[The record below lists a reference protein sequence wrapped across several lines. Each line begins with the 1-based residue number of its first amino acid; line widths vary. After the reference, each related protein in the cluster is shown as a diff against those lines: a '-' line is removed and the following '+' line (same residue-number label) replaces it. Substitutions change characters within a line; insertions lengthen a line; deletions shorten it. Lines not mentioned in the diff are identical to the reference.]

1 MASSFSSSR
10 IVYASDDDE
19 LPAIF
24 VKLPRR
30 QGTAVVLVA
39 NNCPALH
46 SRENL
51 ALLQRQAVDLELDL
65 TFVCGNRGVR
75 DIASGF
81 GIKAVSSLGAIHPS
95 AHSEAAAEAAT
106 GIKSGADK
114 KRSAEAFAAQSAQ
127 PEYSS
132 PRTASSSRDARSGKA
147 ARLRSESRGGAGK
160 GEPTASL
167 RTRGSGRQ
175 PTEGK
180 SRAPLTVD
188 RTFST
193 VLALATLVVVVLF
206 ILWGVVYMVVPSA
219 EVTLMPVQRRYTT
232 VLQLM
237 ADPQTNRLDA
247 SAGKIPAQRI
257 VIEESEELTVAA
269 TGTKEVPVGR
279 AEGTVIFRNQIS
291 QPVVVRRGTVVMTN
305 DNRRFK
311 TSVEVTVPPTS
322 GASDSFGAKRV
333 AVVSDELG
341 PIGNVDSGG
350 ISHIEDQSLNQ
361 RLTVINDLPIH
372 GGRLN
377 IVDFVTE
384 EDRLQLFDT
393 LRQKLKQRVLYRLGE
408 RKDASDSIFVQWDD
422 DIIVEQ
428 ADYDRAAGEDGN
440 EVTLIMK
447 VKWRGTAFSAE
458 YLEEAAPAILQR
470 IVENQLGSFE
480 LQEDSLRIA
489 TPNVEGISE
498 GVVLL
503 TLQAEVDLV
512 STWNLGEVRR
522 ELANKSRAEAENYLA
537 GLEGVSE
544 FALEMGPDWYD
555 RLPRLWFRIAIE
567 VVEPLQI
574 AA

>member
-1 MASSFSSSR
+1 M
-10 IVYASDDDE
+10 
-19 LPAIF
+19 
-24 VKLPRR
+24 
-30 QGTAVVLVA
+30 LVA

-51 ALLQRQAVDLELDL
+51 ALLQREAGDLGLDL
-65 TFVCGNRGVR
+65 TLVCGNRGVR

-81 GIKAVSSLGAIHPS
+81 GIKVVSSLGAIHPS
-95 AHSEAAAEAAT
+95 AHSEAAAEPAT
-106 GIKSGADK
+106 GTRSGEEEK
-114 KRSAEAFAAQSAQ
+114 LSAEAFAARSAQ
-127 PEYSS
+127 PEDSS
-132 PRTASSSRDARSGKA
+132 PRTASSRRAARSGKA
-147 ARLRSESRGGAGK
+147 ARNRADSRGGAGK
-160 GEPTASL
+160 GEPTATL
-167 RTRGSGRQ
+167 RTRGGGRQ
-175 PTEGK
+175 STEGK
-180 SRAPLTVD
+180 SRAPLAID
-188 RTFST
+188 RTFSS

-206 ILWGVVYMVVPSA
+206 VLWGVVYMVVPSA
-219 EVTLMPVQRRYTT
+219 EVTLMPEQRPYAT

-269 TGTKEVPVGR
+269 TGTKEVPIGR

-291 QPVVVRRGTVVMTN
+291 QPVLVRRGTVVMTG

-322 GASDSFGAKRV
+322 GTSGSFGAKRV
-333 AVVSDELG
+333 AVIADELG
-341 PIGNVDSGG
+341 PIGNVDSAG
-350 ISHIEDQSLNQ
+350 ITHIEDQSLNQ
-361 RLTVINDLPIH
+361 RLTVTNDAPIL

-377 IVDFVTE
+377 VVSFVTE

-393 LRQKLKQRVLYRLGE
+393 LRQQLKQRVLNSLGE

-428 ADYDRAAGEDGN
+428 ADYDRSAGEDGN

-447 VKWRGTAFSAE
+447 VKWRGTAFSAK

-470 IVENQLGSFE
+470 IVENQLGSYE
-480 LQEDSLRIA
+480 LLEDTLRIN

-522 ELANKSRAEAENYLA
+522 GLANKSRAEAESYLA
-537 GLEGVSE
+537 GLEGLSE
-544 FALEMGPDWYD
+544 FALETGPDWYD

-567 VVEPLQI
+567 VEEPLQI
-574 AA
+574 AS

>member
-1 MASSFSSSR
+1 M
-10 IVYASDDDE
+10 
-19 LPAIF
+19 
-24 VKLPRR
+24 
-30 QGTAVVLVA
+30 LVA

-51 ALLQRQAVDLELDL
+51 ALLQREAGGLGLDL
-65 TFVCGNRGVR
+65 TLVCGNRGVR

-81 GIKAVSSLGAIHPS
+81 GIKVVSSLGAIHPS
-95 AHSEAAAEAAT
+95 ANSDAAAEPPIGTRAAT
-106 GIKSGADK
+106 DRKLS
-114 KRSAEAFAAQSAQ
+114 SEEFAAQSG
-127 PEYSS
+127 EHEDL
-132 PRTASSSRDARSGKA
+132 SSRPVSSKRDAHSGKA
-147 ARLRSESRGGAGK
+147 TRARAESRGDAGK
-160 GEPTASL
+160 AVPTATL
-167 RTRGSGRQ
+167 RTGGGGGQS
-175 PTEGK
+175 TEGK
-180 SRAPLTVD
+180 SRAPLAMD

-206 ILWGVVYMVVPSA
+206 VLWGVVYMVVPSA
-219 EVTLMPVQRRYTT
+219 EVTLMPVQRPYAT
-232 VLQLM
+232 VLQLK

-257 VIEESEELTVAA
+257 VIEESDELTVAA

-311 TSVEVTVPPTS
+311 TSVEVTIPPTS
-322 GASDSFGAKRV
+322 GTSDTFGAKRV
-333 AVVSDELG
+333 AVIADELG
-341 PIGNVDSGG
+341 PIGNVDSAG
-350 ISHIEDQSLNQ
+350 ITHIEDQSLNQ

-377 IVDFVTE
+377 VVSFVTE

-393 LRQKLKQRVLYRLGE
+393 LRQKLKQRVLNSLGE

-428 ADYDRAAGEDGN
+428 ADYDRSAGEDGN

-447 VKWRGTAFSAE
+447 VKWRGTAFSAK

-470 IVENQLGSFE
+470 MVENQLGPYE
-480 LQEDSLRIA
+480 LLEDTLRVN
-489 TPNVEGISE
+489 TPNVEGITE

-503 TLQAEVDLV
+503 TVEAEVDLI
-512 STWNLGEVRR
+512 STWNLGEIRR
-522 ELANKSRAEAENYLA
+522 GLANKSRAEAENYLA

-567 VVEPLQI
+567 VLDPLQI
-574 AA
+574 AS